1 MAIGKNIKGIT
12 IEFGART
19 VKLDTALAEV
29 KQKSKSVS
37 QALRDIN
44 RNLKFDPK
52 NAELLAQKQKALAE
66 RVEATTSKLKALQ
79 AAEAQLSEEF
89 KSKENGQV
97 EFEALRREIIQ
108 TEQQLKRFKA
118 EYERLGSVKLTK
130 LGESFQQMGAKM
142 ESAGKKL
149 MPFSTAFLG
158 IGYAAT
164 RSAID
169 FETAWA
175 GVTKTVDGTPQQLDR
190 IRQGILDLSKET
202 SSSATDIAAVAE
214 AAGQLGIKTD
224 DILEFTR
231 VMVMLGDTTN
241 LSSEEAASAL
251 AKYANITG
259 LTADN
264 YKRLGSAIV
273 DLGNNFATTEAD
285 IVNFAMRIA
294 ASGKQVGFTDQQILA
309 LSTALSSV
317 GLEAEAGGSAVSK
330 VLTEIDKAVST
341 NGKTLST
348 WAETA
353 GMSVS
358 DFKRAWEKDAY
369 GAFQKVI
376 SGMGDAK
383 KGGENLNVLLEEL
396 GVTNI
401 RTSDTMKRLSSAS
414 ELFSKT
420 TATANKAWG
429 ENKALTAEAEKKYQT
444 TAAQL
449 QQLKAA
455 FVEIGVELGDT
466 FLPEIKAI
474 VGNIKDFT
482 KGLKDLSP
490 EAKHFIV
497 KLIEIGAVA
506 GPTLITLG
514 KLSQGMGTLSKG
526 FSHLSGMLKFT
537 KNAKESADKLTKT
550 VDGLTKS
557 TDGLKVMNTA
567 TAGVGAFGA
576 KLSLLAP
583 IIGIATV
590 GIVGLGAA
598 IYTAYQNAHKERK
611 AVDEMARAHEAAVEK
626 VNANAQSAE
635 MYRQR
640 LNSLIGVED
649 KSTTQKQLMQTY
661 VDKLNASVE
670 GLNLTYDAEG
680 DKLYDNTGKVVD
692 NTNAIKEQI
701 DAMKERALAD
711 AYMQNATESLEKYA
725 EYTQQLSQAEA
736 ERAEVKEKIDKLT
749 EKGTDLKKA
758 ERNELSTLV
767 ETYKKLGRDMDG
779 YYEGMASALVEAQK
793 WNNTMEIQAGA
804 LTNLQ
809 GIAESAGIKI
819 PKSLEAGIREGRYTI
834 PSSVDELKALIDF
847 DSAVQKAKEKGIE
860 IPENLQAGIL
870 SGEIPLSEATSRLNE
885 AVKTGVM
892 DMPSDM
898 NKTGTEAATELIN
911 GMDERKSDVTN
922 KASEISKGAKDSAD
936 AEAAKAYDTGTLF
949 GGKYIEGLDATNYVA
964 NIAGQRLGGAGR
976 TGAEAI
982 SLYDAG
988 YNAGAGFASGLSNA
1002 MWLATNAARSIAEQA
1017 LYAAKKRLDEHSPSR
1032 EFAKIGKFGGEGFAI
1047 GLEATGKDV
1056 AKASE
1061 ELGEIALINAQ
1072 DKLSKI
1078 GSINSKLAGITS
1090 TRTAGFAF
1098 KPLSQ
1103 TQQAPDTK
1111 QSEGIT
1117 YKQMAELMGLLI
1129 SAINNKDSNVV
1140 IDVNAIA
1147 DFATQRI
1154 NKNMGIISERERRQ

>member
-19 VKLDTALAEV
+19 VKLDTALSDV
-29 KQKSKSVS
+29 KQKSKSVN

-44 RNLKFDPK
+44 RNLKFNPK
-52 NAELLAQKQKALAE
+52 NAELLAQKQKALAD
-66 RVEATTSKLKALQ
+66 RVETTTSKLKALK
-79 AAEAQLSEEF
+79 AAEEQLSEEF
-89 KSKENGQV
+89 KNKKNGQA
-97 EFEALRREIIQ
+97 EFEALRREIIS

-118 EYERLGSVKLTK
+118 EYERLGSVKLTR

-142 ESAGKKL
+142 ETAGKKL

-158 IGYAAT
+158 IGYAAS
-164 RSAID
+164 RAAID

-175 GVTKTVDGTPQQLDR
+175 GVTKTVDGTPQQLAK
-190 IRQGILDLSKET
+190 IKQGILDLSKET

-330 VLTEIDKAVST
+330 VLTAIDKAVST

-369 GAFQKVI
+369 SAFQKVVR
-376 SGMGDAK
+376 GMGDAK

-401 RTSDTMKRLSSAS
+401 RTSDAMKRLSSAS
-414 ELFSKT
+414 DLFSRT

-429 ENKALTAEAEKKYQT
+429 ENKALTAEAEKKYKT
-444 TAAQL
+444 TAAQI

-466 FLPEIKAI
+466 FLPEIKQI

-482 KGLKDLSP
+482 KGLKNLSP

-497 KLIEIGAVA
+497 RLIEIGAVA

-514 KLSQGMGTLSKG
+514 RLSQGIGTLSKG
-526 FSHLSGMLKFT
+526 FSHVSGMLKS
-537 KNAKESADKLTKT
+537 AKGAKDTTDKLAKG

-557 TDGLKVMNTA
+557 TKGLKVMNTA

-576 KLSLLAP
+576 KLATVAL
-583 IIGIATV
+583 IIGVATV

-598 IYTAYQNAHKERK
+598 IYTAYHNAHKERK
-611 AVDEMARAHEAAVEK
+611 AIDEMARAHEAAVEK

-635 MYRQR
+635 IYRKR
-640 LNSLIGVED
+640 LDSLIGVEN
-649 KSTTQKQLMQTY
+649 KSATQKQLMQKY
-661 VDKLNASVE
+661 VEKLNTSVE
-670 GLNLTYDAEG
+670 GLNLTYDAES
-680 DKLYDNTGKVVD
+680 DKLYDNTGKLVN

-701 DAMKERALAD
+701 EAMKERALAD

-725 EYTQQLSQAEA
+725 EYTQKLSQAES

-749 EKGTDLKKA
+749 EKGTELKKS
-758 ERNELSTLV
+758 ERNELATLV
-767 ETYKKLGRDMDG
+767 ETYKKLGRNMDG

-804 LTNLQ
+804 LNNLQ

-819 PKSLEAGIREGRYTI
+819 PKSLEAGIRGGKYTI
-834 PSSVDELKALIDF
+834 PSTVDELKALIDF
-847 DSAVQKAKEKGIE
+847 DSAVQNAKEKGIE

-870 SGEIPLSEATSRLNE
+870 SGEIPLSEATSKLND
-885 AVKTGVM
+885 AVKTGVAG
-892 DMPSDM
+892 MPSDM
-898 NKTGTEAATELIN
+898 NKTGTSAATEIIN
-911 GMDERKSDVTN
+911 GMDERKSDVSN
-922 KASEISKGAKDSAD
+922 KASELSKGAKDSAD
-936 AEAAKAYDTGTLF
+936 VEAAKASDTGALF
-949 GGKYIEGLDATNYVA
+949 GGKFAEGIYATNYA
-964 NIAGQRLGGAGR
+964 ATYAGQQVGVSGRAGAGSV
-976 TGAEAI
+976 
-982 SLYDAG
+982 SLYDVG
-988 YNAGAGFASGLSNA
+988 YNAGAGFANGLSGA
-1002 MWLATNAARSIAEQA
+1002 MWLATNAARNIAEQA
-1017 LYAAKKRLDEHSPSR
+1017 LYAAKRRLDVRSPSR
-1032 EFAKIGKFGGEGFAI
+1032 EFAKIGRFSGEGLAI

-1061 ELGEIALINAQ
+1061 ELGEIALTNAQ
-1072 DKLSKI
+1072 AKLSKI
-1078 GSINSKLAGITS
+1078 GAINSKLAGITS

-1103 TQQAPDTK
+1103 AQAAPDTK

-1117 YKQMAELMGLLI
+1117 YKQMAELIGLLI
-1129 SAINNKDSNVV
+1129 AAINNKDSNVI

-1154 NKNMGIISERERRQ
+1154 NKNMGKISERERRQ